1 MSDLGSSNYSEVD
14 ASNTAAPPNGWP
26 EGMQPSGVNNSA
38 RAGMGAEK
46 RFWNRINA
54 IKTTAGTTSAYTL
67 TYDQAAAQYYDG
79 EIHSFVVNAT
89 NAAAATLNINGLGAR
104 QLRLF
109 AGNLLAGAMIAD
121 QVVSVRYNSSASAFD
136 IIPQTGWVRLGLQA
150 PSAASTVDFTGIPAA
165 VNHLQCVFEFR
176 PSTDNVTIALRTY
189 GADGA
194 LDSGATD
201 YNWVVTAA
209 TSALVTAITAAA
221 GNAIN
226 FAAGIDNGNFA
237 FGGDLTMQN
246 IQAATCTKAVHRVT
260 YFNQNGTDMVTLTGA
275 GTRAEAD
282 RITGI
287 RFFVSAG
294 TLTGALTLFASS

>member
-1 MSDLGSSNYSEVD
+1 MSDLGSSNWSETA
-14 ASNTAAPPNGWP
+14 ASNTAVPPNGWP
-26 EGMQPSGVNNSA
+26 EGMLPAGVNNSA
-38 RAGMGAEK
+38 REGMGAEK

-89 NAAAATLNINGLGAR
+89 NAASATLNINGLGAR

-109 AGNLLAGAMIAD
+109 AGNLLPGALIAD
-121 QVVSVRYNSSASAFD
+121 QVVSVRYNLAATAFD
-136 IIPQTGWVRLGLQA
+136 IIPQDGWVRLGQQA
-150 PSAASTVDFTGIPAA
+150 PSAQATVDFTGIPAA
-165 VNHLQCVFEFR
+165 VNHLQCVFELR

-189 GADGA
+189 GADGV

-209 TSALVTAITAAA
+209 SSAGVTSITAAA

-226 FAAGIDNGNFA
+226 FAAGIDNGVFG

-246 IQAATCTKAVHRVT
+246 IQAATYTKLVHRIT
-260 YFNQNGTDMVTLTGA
+260 YFNQNGTDMVTITG
-275 GTRAEAD
+275 GGLRAEAD

-294 TLTGALTLFASS
+294 TGTGLLTLFASS